1 MGIGQQGSESG
12 KSILITAGAGGV
24 GSIASQ
30 LAKHWNLKVISTASR
45 PETTEWTKKYGADAV
60 INHARG
66 IEAEFKS
73 QGLPPVEYCFNAFS
87 DHLVPALVPVTKPVV
102 GHITG
107 QCTDTQSCHDPTIV
121 SLVLITLT
129 ARILRA

>member
-30 LAKHWNLKVISTASR
+30 LAKHWSLRCITTASR
-45 PETTEWTKKYGADAV
+45 PETTQWTTKHGADVV

-73 QGLPPVEYCFNAFS
+73 HELQPVEYCFNTFS
-87 DHLVPALVPVTKPVV
+87 DHLLPALVPVVKPVV
-102 GHITG
+102 GHTTG
-107 QCTDTQSCHDPTIV
+107 QLRTYTQLPGT
-121 SLVLITLT
+121 T
-129 ARILRA
+129 AVWHSRCEARSQ